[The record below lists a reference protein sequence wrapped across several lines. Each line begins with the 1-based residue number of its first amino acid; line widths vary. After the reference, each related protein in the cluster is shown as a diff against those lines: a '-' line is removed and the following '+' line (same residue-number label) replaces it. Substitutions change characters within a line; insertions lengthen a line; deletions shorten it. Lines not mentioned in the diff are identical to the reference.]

1 MKIKPYYRKYAIYFI
16 VLLVLSFFVYFIV
29 SMRKRRETMS
39 AMLNIYDEPLQSCK
53 VGSMS
58 SGSWDDSG
66 KCSEL
71 DGGVHQICINDI
83 ANNTERFSYKTG
95 QSDWSEERGGDNHC
109 VCLGAWSLYN
119 ADGGKGKTN
128 ILKCDAIPKVALSNN
143 YVSKF
148 SEGWNKWNGLELNNQ
163 IKHGVESLVQNC
175 YNKNDSKSEKLRK
188 NYCEFAKKVKTLKD
202 SDMYREMC

>member
-83 ANNTERFSYKTG
+83 
-95 QSDWSEERGGDNHC
+95 
-109 VCLGAWSLYN
+109 
-119 ADGGKGKTN
+119 
-128 ILKCDAIPKVALSNN
+128 
-143 YVSKF
+143 
-148 SEGWNKWNGLELNNQ
+148 
-163 IKHGVESLVQNC
+163 
-175 YNKNDSKSEKLRK
+175 
-188 NYCEFAKKVKTLKD
+188 
-202 SDMYREMC
+202 